1 MFTRT
6 CLFATLALSL
16 ALFVG
21 CDNKTQAER
30 DSLLQQNRDLK
41 SQMDAQK
48 AELEAKERELSAARS
63 SVTTTPAGG
72 ATTPGMTDPATPPI
86 ETSASDP
93 TLKGEKGLN
102 ISKNKAGE
110 TQIELA
116 SDVFFDPGKATLKP
130 SAKKVL
136 DKVVA
141 LIKKSY
147 STQHLRIEGHTDST
161 PVGKSGWKD
170 NYALGAARATAV
182 MNYLASQGVAK
193 KNMSTVSKADTE
205 PKSKTDFAKNRR
217 VEIVVVKNGK

>member
-48 AELEAKERELSAARS
+48 AELEAKERELAAARS

-72 ATTPGMTDPATPPI
+72 GATTPGMTDVPPVETTAT
-86 ETSASDP
+86 DP
-93 TLKGEKGLN
+93 TLKGEAGVTFG
-102 ISKNKAGE
+102 KNKAGE

-130 SAKKVL
+130 SAKKAL
-136 DKVVA
+136 DRVAA
-141 LIKKSY
+141 LIKKNYAGQS
-147 STQHLRIEGHTDST
+147 LRIEGHTDPT

-170 NYALGAARATAV
+170 NYALGAGRATAV

-193 KNMSTVSKADTE
+193 SSMHIVSKAATE
-205 PKSKTDFAKNRR
+205 PKSKTDNSKNRR
-217 VEIVVVKNGK
+217 VEIIVVKNGK